1 MTNICDICNK
11 EKDDILIYKFGVDE
25 KELKI
30 CEDCEKE
37 IFKHLATVKEVTI
50 WN

>member
-1 MTNICDICNK
+1 MINICNICN
-11 EKDDILIYKFGVDE
+11 EKKDNILIYKFGINE

-37 IFKHLATVKEVTI
+37 IFKYLATVKEVTI